1 MIIYRLNQRD
11 LREKGIIDMA
21 IIKSHLCKSCGG
33 LLDIDLD
40 RQLYICPFCGISYD
54 YEYFREDN
62 VLDIANRALNRG
74 EFGSAKEAYEFAL
87 QKDPHNF
94 ESLRGIF
101 LCNCKW
107 KNMSP
112 IAHSENV
119 QLKET
124 DPVLLMVLEKS
135 PQENREFFENIKDS
149 LNILYEYRRNRA
161 EIKRLENERNII
173 AKRLN
178 SLYTAKRENEEKFT
192 TSVKKLYREFSEEQL
207 TSFFIYVLILLLI
220 GIAYATWAT
229 GIWLLA
235 CIAVIAVVVV
245 IVYNISKAITNK
257 SLDAAILP
265 VKEKIDKYNN
275 DCENIRIQNRD
286 LMNQY
291 NELTKMILTVDMKY
305 NRSSSA
311 SGDTDNDDM
320 SVSEDNHPI

>member
-1 MIIYRLNQRD
+1 
-11 LREKGIIDMA
+11 MA
-21 IIKSHLCKSCGG
+21 VIKSHLCKSCGG

-87 QKDPHNF
+87 KKDPHNF
-94 ESLRGIF
+94 EALRGIL

-107 KNMSP
+107 KSMSP
-112 IAHSENV
+112 IVHSENV

-161 EIKRLENERNII
+161 EIKRLANERDICS
-173 AKRLN
+173 KRLN
-178 SLYTAKRENEEKFT
+178 SLYTAKRINEERFT
-192 TSVKKLYREFSEEQL
+192 SSIHNIYNDLGEEKLA
-207 TSFFIYVLILLLI
+207 SFFIYMLILVLI
-220 GIAYATWAT
+220 GIAYATWAA
-229 GIWLLA
+229 GIWILA
-235 CIAVIAVVVV
+235 SIVGIVVLIAVV
-245 IVYNISKAITNK
+245 YNINKAITNK
-257 SLDAAILP
+257 SLDAAITP
-265 VKEKIDKYNN
+265 VKEQVDKYNN
-275 DCENIRIQNRD
+275 ECENIRIQNGN

-291 NELTKMILTVDMKY
+291 NDLTKKILAVDMKY
-305 NRSSSA
+305 NKASSPA
-311 SGDTDNDDM
+311 GNPDDDDL
-320 SVSEDNHPI
+320 SESEDTSAED